1 MVPNSWI
8 SPLGN
13 QTAFFCLNFMTLL
26 CQMKLFF
33 RVHSLHSYLQLCLNE
48 KNQSYMQSITKINYQ
63 NQSAKY
69 IVVWNRLRSHIFLKL
84 IWGFGIGVDFL
95 SLLILY
101 FLHSS
106 ISTIVHFWKPQ
117 AHQGTKK
124 WGQPMK
130 IQIFYDFENVLR
142 TPFPFLPRAILC
154 WMEV

>member
-13 QTAFFCLNFMTLL
+13 QTASFVSTLW
-26 CQMKLFF
+26 
-33 RVHSLHSYLQLCLNE
+33 HSCVKWNYSLGCIVCTVIYSIAWIRKISLICNQLA
-48 KNQSYMQSITKINYQ
+48 KSIKFL
-63 NQSAKY
+63 
-69 IVVWNRLRSHIFLKL
+69 VVWNRLLSHIFLKL

-106 ISTIVHFWKPQ
+106 ISTILHFWKPQ

-142 TPFPFLPRAILC
+142 TPFPFLAQAILC